1 MAVKEIR
8 IPESV
13 LERLRVE
20 VKRLGLILDE
30 YFVDL
35 APSDLDSQERSR
47 ELARA
52 ARHALL
58 KAQNEA
64 ANGDI
69 REAAK
74 WLWVAA
80 SLSVR
85 AFSEWREGRR
95 LHTHGDLWNYA
106 GRLVV
111 ELGEWAH
118 ESWTMAEAMHVCHYT
133 SLCPQ
138 ENLDAIVRSVGR
150 LVEEI
155 GRMIGR

>member
-1 MAVKEIR
+1 MALTSVS

-13 LERLRVE
+13 LERLSIE
-20 VKRLGLILDE
+20 VKRLGLVLEE
-30 YFVDL
+30 YLVDL
-35 APSDLDSQERSR
+35 ALSDLDSQERSR
-47 ELARA
+47 ELAKA
-52 ARHALL
+52 ARHALM
-58 KAQNEA
+58 A
-64 ANGDI
+64 AKERISSEDI

-80 SLSVR
+80 SLSIR
-85 AFSEWREGRR
+85 AFSEWKEGRR

-118 ESWTMAEAMHVCHYT
+118 ESWTMAEAMHVCYYT
-133 SLCPQ
+133 SLCPSG
-138 ENLDAIVRSVGR
+138 NLGEVARRVAR

-155 GRMIGR
+155 GRMVGG